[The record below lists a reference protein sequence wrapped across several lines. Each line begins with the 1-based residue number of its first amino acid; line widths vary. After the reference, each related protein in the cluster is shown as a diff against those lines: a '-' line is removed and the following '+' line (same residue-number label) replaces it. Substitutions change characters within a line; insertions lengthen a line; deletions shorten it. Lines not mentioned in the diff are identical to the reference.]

1 MTHMEKIADIRKRE
15 ILEGYYQVISKN
27 GIEGSSIAKIA
38 DLMGIQPSL
47 ITHYFKT
54 KDEMTSALVDFIL
67 EKYEEPYFYGI
78 GETGDYH
85 KRFHTLLDRLFDLDR
100 IRFVDDGAFYSCYSL
115 TFRNQKIK
123 EQFEEMYERFRTLLV
138 RELTVY
144 MNEGVIAQADITNA
158 ANVIMG
164 LMEGLGYFEQM
175 LDAREYRDLCVSM
188 KAMVLRLLAG

>member
-1 MTHMEKIADIRKRE
+1 MEKIAVIRRRE
-15 ILEGYYQVISKN
+15 ILESYYQVISTN

-38 DLMGIQPSL
+38 GLLGVQPSL

-78 GETGDYH
+78 SEIGDYE
-85 KRFHTLLDRLFDLDR
+85 KRFQTLMDRLFDLDG
-100 IRFVDDGAFYSCYSL
+100 IRFVDNGAFYSCYSL
-115 TFRNQKIK
+115 TFRNQKTR
-123 EQFEEMYERFRTLLV
+123 EQFEGMYERFRTLLV
-138 RELTVY
+138 KELTVH
-144 MNEGVIAQADITNA
+144 MNEGVIAQVDITNA

-175 LDAREYRDLCVSM
+175 LDAREYRDLCRSM